1 MAVNRENLKQR
12 IAESGEVLI
21 KYTGCKAGTITIPGP
36 VSGKSYHFSKFR
48 AVEPV
53 LEIDANELIL
63 LNVLERYVE

>member
-36 VSGKSYHFSKFR
+36 VSGRGYHFSKFKT
-48 AVEPV
+48 VVPV
-53 LEIDANELIL
+53 IALDADGLVS
-63 LNVLERYVE
+63 LNVLERYTE